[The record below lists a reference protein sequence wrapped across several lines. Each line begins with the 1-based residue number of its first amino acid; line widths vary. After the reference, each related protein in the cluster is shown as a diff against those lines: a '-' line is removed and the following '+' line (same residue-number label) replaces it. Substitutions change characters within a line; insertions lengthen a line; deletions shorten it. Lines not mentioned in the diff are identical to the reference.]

1 MMAMLMLGLFLLGP
15 FAALGLWL
23 WLRSR
28 REPIVLVE
36 AFDIGRVMGQSFA
49 VFGREGRPI
58 ALLALLLVGL
68 PQAVWAMLIRA
79 ALPLV
84 PAASFDLGPNAQAE
98 RMIGLFR
105 TFPAMVIAGMVA
117 LLLCSLIFYIAAVRF
132 WARHGEGRD
141 DTLASAIRLVPG
153 LLLPTLA
160 VALLAYVG
168 VVVSL
173 MLFVVPGVVI
183 ALSWFVAVP
192 VMVNERIGVFEAF
205 RRSRALAMGSR
216 GRVLIAALLMLVLTV
231 LLSLT
236 SRAAMHALTDGSGA
250 ASAMLG
256 VVQALMTVLSGM
268 VQAGFFASVYVELRR
283 VREGFAVPMLAEV
296 FA

>member
-1 MMAMLMLGLFLLGP
+1 MLMLGLFLLGP
-15 FAALGLWL
+15 FAVLGLWL

-28 REPIVLVE
+28 REPILLTE
-36 AFDIGRVMGQSFA
+36 PFDIGRVMGQSFA

-68 PQAVWAMLIRA
+68 PQAIWAMVLRLVMPQ
-79 ALPLV
+79 LPV
-84 PAASFDLGPNAQAE
+84 VSLGTGRNGQAE
-98 RMIGLFR
+98 RLVELFR
-105 TFPAMVIAGMVA
+105 AFPVAMIVGSLV
-117 LLLCSLIFYIAAVRF
+117 LLLCSVVFYIAATRF
-132 WARHGEGRD
+132 WAQRGEGRD
-141 DTLASAIRLVPG
+141 VPLGAVIRVVPG

-168 VVVSL
+168 VVAL
-173 MLFVVPGVVI
+173 MMLLVVPGVVM

-192 VMVNERIGVFEAF
+192 VMVNERTGIIEAL

-216 GRVLIAALLMLVLTV
+216 GRVLVAGLLMLVLTV

-236 SRAAMHALTDGSGA
+236 STAAARGLAEGSGVVA
-250 ASAMLG
+250 AIPVLTQA
-256 VVQALMTVLSGM
+256 VVAVLSGM
-268 VQAGFFASVYVELRR
+268 VHAGFFASVYVELRR